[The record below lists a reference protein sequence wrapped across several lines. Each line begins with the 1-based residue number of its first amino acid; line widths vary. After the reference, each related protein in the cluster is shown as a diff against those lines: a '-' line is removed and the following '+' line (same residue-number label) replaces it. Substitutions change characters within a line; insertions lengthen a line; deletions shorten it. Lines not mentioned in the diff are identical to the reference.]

1 MMKQFFQDVT
11 YNHIFVS
18 NLAIDE
24 RTLYSNRGGT
34 YIFPLYIYW
43 GDDRLAKPQYNFN
56 HEIVK
61 NIEQNLKLKLSL
73 SPASDAEF
81 SGLELLQYIYAILY
95 CRSYRKKYN
104 DQLKYD
110 FPSIPYPTNAEQF
123 RALAQV
129 GKKLFEIHLPD
140 LYYREANSPIILQ
153 ELRTYKFINDTVVLN
168 DSLVIQAFPYVKEKL
183 LGGYAPADKWLKDRK
198 GKPLTQSDIDTYKRI
213 VQTLAETDTLMDE
226 IEAIISFE

>member
-1 MMKQFFQDVT
+1 MMKQFFQDVI

-56 HEIVK
+56 SEIVK
-61 NIEQNLKLKLSL
+61 KIENGMGLKLSL
-73 SPASDAEF
+73 SPTTDGEF
-81 SGLELLQYIYAILY
+81 SGIELLQYIYAILY

-110 FPSIPYPTNAEQF
+110 FPSIPYPTSAEQF
-123 RALAQV
+123 HALAQV
-129 GKKLFEIHLPD
+129 GKKLFDIHLPD
-140 LYYREANSPIILQ
+140 LYYRNPNSPVVLS

-168 DSLVIQAFPYVKEKL
+168 GSLVIQALAGVKERL

-198 GKPLTQSDIDTYKRI
+198 GKAITESDIATYRRI
-213 VQTLAETDTLMDE
+213 IQTLAETDTLMDE
-226 IEAIISFE
+226 IESIVSFE